1 MVRKVGIREVAEQAG
16 VAHGT
21 VSHYLNH
28 PERVSAEKA
37 ERIRVAIEE
46 LGFVPNSV
54 GRQLRLGEGNS
65 IAYIAPDYNPFFSS
79 LIEGVEA
86 RAAELGIAV
95 FVANAHGRRER
106 EDEYLRLFESYRV
119 RGMLV
124 ASYGQIEDRLAS
136 LRRRG
141 TPNVLIGGRAI
152 SDDQPSVAV
161 DEVVGGRL
169 AGEHLISLGRRRI
182 AFVGGPLSI
191 RQVAGR
197 LQGVSEAVRSVAGT
211 TLEVIDVVDRT
222 MAVGRRVG
230 REIAERPAALR
241 PDAVFAVNDLMAIGI
256 LHAFVT
262 AGLRIPEEIA
272 VIGYDDIEYAESS
285 IVPLSTIRT
294 PHESFGAAA
303 VDLLMENIDSGVAR
317 HDVFI
322 PELVVRT
329 STSGRPTY
337 DPPVQHEAE

>member
-1 MVRKVGIREVAEQAG
+1 MVRKVGIKQVAQHAG
-16 VAHGT
+16 VAQGT

-37 ERIRVAIEE
+37 ERIRVAIDE
-46 LGFVPNSV
+46 LGFVPNSF
-54 GRQLRLGEGNS
+54 GRQLRLGEGNA

-86 RAAELGIAV
+86 RAAELGLAV

-124 ASYGQIEDRLAS
+124 ASYGQIEDRLAAV
-136 LRRRG
+136 RRRG
-141 TPNVLIGGRAI
+141 TPNVLIGGKAI
-152 SDDQPSVAV
+152 ADDQPSVGI

-197 LQGVSEAVRSVAGT
+197 LQGVSEAVRNSPTT
-211 TLEVIDVVDRT
+211 TLEIIDVVERT
-222 MAVGRRVG
+222 IAMGRRIG
-230 REIAERPAALR
+230 RELAERPPAQR
-241 PDAVFAVNDLMAIGI
+241 PEAVFAVNDLLAIGI
-256 LHAFVT
+256 LHAFV
-262 AGLRIPEEIA
+262 AARLSIPDDVA

-285 IVPLSTIRT
+285 IVPLSSIRT
-294 PHESFGAAA
+294 PHESFGVAA
-303 VDLLMENIDSGVAR
+303 VDLLLDNIDTGASR
-317 HDVFI
+317 HEVFV

-329 STSGRPTY
+329 STGG
-337 DPPVQHEAE
+337 VL